1 MKTVEEVMIKGLDY
15 CGPVKT
21 SNKGF
26 FLYKLEKLMK
36 EFPGVSNIF
45 MQSNPR
51 VPSDRTLMAIE

>member
-1 MKTVEEVMIKGLDY
+1 MIKGLDY

-36 EFPGVSNIF
+36 EFPGVSDIF
-45 MQSNPR
+45 MQINPR